1 MAKFSQGFMD
11 VLSRTGTPQA
21 AMQQGQQGS
30 SDYGSLQRNL
40 GAAFGM
46 DQRSKPEMASAE
58 IDKIDPN
65 SKDALIQSLA
75 VQAKYE
81 QDPQKKIVYML
92 EIDKINK
99 DKQEKSTAINAV
111 TTYLRRIGKPDQA
124 KLVEAGDPKAYDEAI
139 KQFMNP
145 AAEDAAKFIAVA
157 GGLYDPNTK
166 TWVVTPKTE
175 IDSYEVTNIDGTTSR
190 HFYEKGNPTNVVK
203 VVNTGTKAGRNNLLN
218 YITTAGDGSQTQHYF
233 YEADPSKIINSVP
246 LGTSPTA
253 IKTNLQIA
261 QLNAANEQ
269 KTKTRAEIE
278 ANRDLLA
285 ELLDTSRAPKKLVE
299 IARKGGVTFED
310 VEPWLSSDVSPES
323 WTMGAQVMF
332 TDEEQNLF
340 MGTLQSSKA
349 GVIKS
354 VIVPLTAG
362 VKQVGKLTIVNSS
375 TGETSERR
383 QERDVKTA
391 DDKNWL
397 EDRAAHLNSALK
409 ASDSLGGVNR
419 LIDLLDTVSTSGF
432 TSSVVKPFEDFL
444 GTTPS
449 NVGEFNNLAADFVLQ
464 KLSMLGANPT
474 EGERNYIIES
484 AAALRQSGAS
494 NSAILKNM
502 SATLNKIVKRGTW
515 LLANPQASRDEFT
528 SFSIESA
535 QKKTVNFR
543 DLK

>member
-21 AMQQGQQGS
+21 AMQQGQQEAPA
-30 SDYGSLQRNL
+30 YGSLQRNL

-46 DQRSKPEMASAE
+46 DQRSRPEMASAA
-58 IDKIDPN
+58 IDRIDPN

-92 EIDKINK
+92 EIDKIKK
-99 DKQEKSTAINAV
+99 DRQEKATAINAV

-124 KLVEAGDPKAYDEAI
+124 ELVEAGDPTAYAEAI

-145 AAEDAAKFIAVA
+145 VAKDAAKFLSV
-157 GGLYDPNTK
+157 GGGVYDPNTK
-166 TWVVTPKTE
+166 TWVVAPKTE
-175 IDSYEVTNIDGTTSR
+175 TDSYEVNNKDGTTSR
-190 HFYEKGNPTNVVK
+190 HFYEKGNPENVVK
-203 VVNTGTKAGRNNLLN
+203 VVNTGSKEGKNNLLN
-218 YITTAGDGSQTQHYF
+218 YITTAEDGGQTQHYF

-253 IKTNLQIA
+253 RQTNLQIA
-261 QLNAANEQ
+261 QLTAANEQ
-269 KTKTRAEIE
+269 KTRTQAETE

-285 ELLDTSRAPKKLVE
+285 ELLDTSGAPEKIVGL
-299 IARKGGVTFED
+299 ARNGGVTFND
-310 VEPWLSSDVSPES
+310 VEPWLGNDVSPES

-332 TDEEQNLF
+332 TDENKNLF
-340 MGTLQSSKA
+340 MGTLQSSK
-349 GVIKS
+349 GGTIKS

-362 VKQVGKLTIVNSS
+362 VEQVGRLTIVNSS

-383 QERDVKTA
+383 QERDVNTA
-391 DDKNWL
+391 DEKKWL
-397 EDRAAHLNSALK
+397 EERSAHLNSALK
-409 ASDSLGGVNR
+409 ATDSLGGVNR
-419 LIDLLDTVSTSGF
+419 LVDLLDTVSTSGF

-502 SATLNKIVKRGTW
+502 SATLNKIAKRGTW

-528 SFSIESA
+528 SFSIEGA